1 MNQPGIPMMN
11 PYMQQYMQM
20 LQQLAGTINPMA
32 QQAAVQQ
39 QPAPQ
44 PMTPEVIHADIV
56 PVDRAEEVDRF
67 SVGNGQSQMFMAR
80 DDSVIYIKTGSQ
92 TGSTIV
98 CYDRRP
104 PEKKRPEDEFVTR
117 ADLEEALLALKPARK
132 ARKEETDNEP
142 A

>member
-20 LQQLAGTINPMA
+20 LQQLAGTMNPMT
-32 QQAAVQQ
+32 
-39 QPAPQ
+39 QPAATPAQSTPQ
-44 PMTPEVIHADIV
+44 PMTPELIHADIV
-56 PVDRAEEVDRF
+56 PVDRPEDVEKF

-92 TGSTIV
+92 NGSTITF
-98 CYDRRP
+98 YDRRP
-104 PEKKRPEDEFVTR
+104 PEKKRPGEEFVTR
-117 ADLEEALLALKPARK
+117 ADLDEAIALLKNSRRTK
-132 ARKEETDNEP
+132 REEPDNEP